1 MGLCLQLARLLCDC
15 TYRLGLAQPYR
26 NRSASALG
34 TDFSRVGE
42 LLPWKKSPLKSSDS
56 NNLSKEPDADH
67 ANSTNFSHKTG
78 DTYGNVVAS
87 LLDEARH
94 RLEARFGDTPR
105 TDGQGIEISSQR
117 VESMGPMPSAR

>member
-15 TYRLGLAQPYR
+15 TYRLGLAQPSR

-34 TDFSRVGE
+34 TEFSRVGE

-56 NNLSKEPDADH
+56 NNLSKEPEGDH
-67 ANSTNFSHKTG
+67 ANSTNFSHKTN
-78 DTYGNVVAS
+78 DTYRNVVAS

-105 TDGQGIEISSQR
+105 AGGQGIEISSQQ
-117 VESMGPMPSAR
+117 VESMDPMSSAR

>member
-15 TYRLGLAQPYR
+15 TYRLGLTQPYR

-42 LLPWKKSPLKSSDS
+42 LLPWKKSPLKASDS
-56 NNLSKEPDADH
+56 NNLGKEPEADH
-67 ANSTNFSHKTG
+67 ATSTNFSHKTG

-105 TDGQGIEISSQR
+105 ADGQGIEISSQR